1 MSVSSNSGRI
11 YSRRNFTNF
20 RLGGEVSLK
29 EERGIKKRQ
38 LERKILNESVVKR
51 VVNVW

>member
-1 MSVSSNSGRI
+1 M
-11 YSRRNFTNF
+11 
-20 RLGGEVSLK
+20 K